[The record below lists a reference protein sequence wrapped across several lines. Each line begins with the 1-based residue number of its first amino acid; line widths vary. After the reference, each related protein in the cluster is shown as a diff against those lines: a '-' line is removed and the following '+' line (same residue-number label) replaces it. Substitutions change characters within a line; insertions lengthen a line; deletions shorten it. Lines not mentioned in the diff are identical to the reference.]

1 MRDVK
6 VPIIHL
12 LLRKIIIFFAYN
24 LDVNKD
30 SNSFYDYERIVR
42 SHSLWRFFDSSRM
55 DNALQTNM
63 NYFGFDYYNFS
74 GGTDKPKYA
83 PVIWSLPNAETGKP
97 LSLEIRI
104 IPNSFLMGG
113 KLQISLIK
121 EIEVLL
127 NNRILRTSEEY
138 KKLLFEIKEMHFAL
152 CSTLIRK
159 DTGILKEYIE
169 VRKDLFNI

>member
-1 MRDVK
+1 
-6 VPIIHL
+6 
-12 LLRKIIIFFAYN
+12 
-24 LDVNKD
+24 
-30 SNSFYDYERIVR
+30 
-42 SHSLWRFFDSSRM
+42 M